1 MNWWLRLWHGDRMET
16 ELASELRFH
25 EDEHI
30 ADLVA
35 RGVDPA
41 EARRRARVD
50 MGGPEQLKEECRDV
64 RGTRWAEDLLQDIRY
79 ALRTLRRMPG
89 FTLVALLVLA
99 LGIGAMTLMFTMIHS
114 VLLKPLAY
122 PEPQRLL
129 TLHGATDTLGEFWGF
144 SSPDLADVAR
154 DTRSL
159 AIAAWTYGGGT
170 VSAPG
175 DPEHVD
181 GRQIAADIF
190 AVLGTPI
197 AHGRG
202 FQPEEDRPAG
212 WPVAI
217 ISDRLA
223 VRRFGAATSAV
234 GRSLVFDGK
243 PYTIV
248 GIAPQGF
255 QLDGDADVYTPLGQN
270 TTARMQNR
278 EARFIHAIA
287 RVRPG
292 ITIAQ
297 CQAELAVVARRL
309 ATQYPKSNGGVQ
321 LRARPLQQELVG
333 DVGSTLW
340 LLLAAV
346 AMVLLIACVNIA
358 SLLLARAASRQREFA
373 MRAALGASWGRLV
386 RQCLT
391 ESAVLGVTGGILGA
405 LIAIAGVRPFVTMWP
420 GSLPRAGEVRL
431 DASVW
436 LFAIGVSIA
445 SSVVFG
451 LAPALRVRMGNLE
464 QALRAGGRTIGGSS
478 RALQSAYVIVE
489 VALAIVLLVSA
500 GMLER
505 TLLTL
510 SSLNPGVNVHNVLT
524 AHFALSPT
532 VLGNPERIRS
542 AWQDV
547 LDRAREVPGVESA
560 ALADIIPMRV
570 GENTLSYSTTATAAT
585 TSEAP
590 VALAST
596 VTPDYWTVMGIPLR
610 RGRVF
615 DNHDAARR
623 RACRRDRRD
632 TGAACVR
639 RRRCGRQATVGAVH
653 RARSAPHRRR
663 RWPRAALGSRG

>member
-510 SSLNPGVNVHNVLT
+510 SSLNPGVNVHNFRT